1 MAPVARE
8 APARSAV
15 RYVLD
20 NWQCMEL
27 PFSHAEFLDVF
38 AAYNAALWPLS
49 IALWLLSLSAFVL
62 VMRGE
67 QNDRAITPLLAVH
80 WGWAA
85 IAYHW
90 AYFAAINPAA
100 HAFAVGFLAQALL
113 LATGAWRGS
122 LRYVRRPPTPRR
134 LIGAVMAAYAL
145 AYPALA
151 VLAVGDYPR
160 IPTFGVPCPT
170 TLLTIGFLLMATP
183 VRISL
188 LIVPLLWTIIG
199 GSAALLFG
207 IAPDFALLA
216 AGLVVL
222 MLLPASRRQA

>member
-1 MAPVARE
+1 
-8 APARSAV
+8 
-15 RYVLD
+15 
-20 NWQCMEL
+20 MEL

-38 AAYNAALWPLS
+38 AAYNVALWPLA

-62 VMRGE
+62 VMRGV
-67 QNDRAITPLLAVH
+67 QNDRAVTALLAVH
-80 WGWAA
+80 WAWAA

-100 HAFAVGFLAQALL
+100 FAFAGGFLAQALL
-113 LATGAWRGS
+113 LVIGAWRGS
-122 LRYVRRPPTPRR
+122 LRYVWQPTPRR
-134 LIGAVMAAYAL
+134 LIGAVIAGYGL
-145 AYPALA
+145 AYPAMA
-151 VLAVGDYPR
+151 VLFVGDYPR

-188 LIVPLLWTIIG
+188 LIVPLLWTIVG

-216 AGLVVL
+216 AGFVVL